1 MSLDTAL
8 PHNFPSLVRTYGDKA
23 YGFAF
28 RLTKNEA
35 DARDLVQEAFTKAF
49 ANFQKFDQTRAFEP
63 WFFRIMKNVYL
74 DWMRRYERKHT
85 TSLENTSPNDD
96 RAWEEILPSSDR
108 GPIEELE
115 RNEEGTIAMKALESL
130 PEHYRTAITLCD
142 IENYSYE
149 EIAKVME
156 CPVGTI
162 RSRIHQG
169 RVLLRQ
175 TYEKMLYQSEK
186 IEG

>member
-1 MSLDTAL
+1 MTTKL
-8 PHNFPSLVRTYGDKA
+8 PDNFHALVRTYGDKA

-28 RLTKNEA
+28 RLTKNDS

-49 ANFQKFDQTRAFEP
+49 ENYDKFDETRAFEP
-63 WFFRIMKNVYL
+63 WFFRIMKNIFL

-85 TSLENTSPNDD
+85 TSLENTSPIED
-96 RAWEEILPSSDR
+96 RSWEEILPSSER
-108 GPIEELE
+108 GPAELMETGEECA
-115 RNEEGTIAMKALESL
+115 IARKALDSL
-130 PEHYRTAITLCD
+130 PEHYRTAISLCD

-149 EIAKVME
+149 ETAKIMD

-169 RVLLRQ
+169 RILLRQ
-175 TYEKMLYQSEK
+175 TYEKLLYRSEAL
-186 IEG
+186 ES

>member
-1 MSLDTAL
+1 MSASAL
-8 PHNFPSLVRTYGDKA
+8 PDNFPSLVRTYGDKA

-28 RLTKNEA
+28 RLTHNEA
-35 DARDLVQEAFTKAF
+35 DARDLVQEAFTKALQ
-49 ANFQKFDQTRAFEP
+49 NFDKFDRGRAFEP
-63 WFFRIMKNVYL
+63 WFFRIMKNIFL

-85 TSLENTSPNDD
+85 TSLEYKSPNDD
-96 RAWEEILPSSDR
+96 RAWEEILPSSEKSPD
-108 GPIEELE
+108 EQLE
-115 RNEEGTIAMKALESL
+115 RSEEASVAMRALDSL
-130 PEHYRTAITLCD
+130 PVHYRTAITLCD

-149 EIAKVME
+149 HIAKVMD

-175 TYEKMLYQSEK
+175 TYEKLLYQGETV
-186 IEG
+186 EG